1 MKINTVEQALAEAMN
16 IKMDANIAT
25 LADEGIPYLSLDDLV
40 ARNTE
45 GMAEEA
51 PSPKDLRFVAANK
64 ALRNE

>member
-1 MKINTVEQALAEAMN
+1 VKINTVEQALAEAMN

-51 PSPKDLRFVAANK
+51 PSPK
-64 ALRNE
+64 